1 MKNVRDKT
9 IALAGVF
16 QSAALVHQIATQ
28 GIIAETDLETSIR
41 STLELDP
48 ANTLAVFG
56 QLTNIRLGLQTLLQQ
71 MGNTARIREAQIA
84 RYTISL
90 LHLERRLSKQPEM
103 LKDMRDRLER
113 AQQQSVI
120 FGLTHENVMA
130 NLAGT
135 YSDTISLLR
144 PRIIV
149 VGNETYLSN
158 AKQTARIRAILLAGI
173 RAAVLWTQ
181 VGGSRWQILW
191 HRKVFVQEAERQL
204 DMCT

>member
-1 MKNVRDKT
+1 MKNLRDKT
-9 IALAGVF
+9 TALAGVF

-28 GIIAETDLETSIR
+28 GVIAESDLQTAIR

-48 ANTLAVFG
+48 PNTLAVFG
-56 QLTNIRLGLQTLLQQ
+56 QITQLRLGLQTLLQQ
-71 MGNTARIREAQIA
+71 MGNSARIRDAQIA

-90 LHLERRLSKQPEM
+90 LHLERRLNKQPQM
-103 LKDMRDRLER
+103 LTDLRERLER

-120 FGLTHENVMA
+120 FGLTHENVLA

-135 YSDTISLLR
+135 YSDTISQLR

-158 AKQTARIRAILLAGI
+158 TKQTARIRAILLAGI
-173 RAAVLWTQ
+173 RAAVLWSQ

-191 HRKVFVQEAERQL
+191 QRKVFVKEAERLL